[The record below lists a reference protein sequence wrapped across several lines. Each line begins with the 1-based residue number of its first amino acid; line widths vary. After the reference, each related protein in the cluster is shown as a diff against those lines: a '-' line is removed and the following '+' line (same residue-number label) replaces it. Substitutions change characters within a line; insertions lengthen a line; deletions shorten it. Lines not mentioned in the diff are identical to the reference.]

1 MLNIIEL
8 KNKKNMKF
16 RYILILAA
24 AFTLASCNEKEFL
37 DVKPQGALSD
47 AVMNSVE
54 GLPYLLNSAYSA
66 LAGPSPTFGAM
77 NSPVNHWLQ
86 GELRSDN
93 AYKGGGGPSD
103 NTNYHMLDT
112 SGV

>member
-1 MLNIIEL
+1 
-8 KNKKNMKF
+8 MKF
-16 RYILILAA
+16 RYILTIAA
-24 AFTLASCNEKEFL
+24 ICSSLVACNEKEFL

-93 AYKGGGGPSD
+93 AYKGRPLK
-103 NTNYHMLDT
+103 NYMKDIVL
-112 SGV
+112 